1 MASGVTLARWLP
13 MLWRRHGCQ
22 LTQSRHCWRPL
33 SGPSDHLCAAVSF
46 SSGSSR
52 WPRRLSSSYGN
63 TTHGGTP
70 PDETSGASGTSA
82 SLSDENPLRLENRR
96 TGATVHVLGTAHIS
110 ALSVQQ
116 TRELIQQVKPDTV
129 VLELDDE
136 RIQSVRER
144 LLKNAPNQDASLFSD
159 LLRVFTDPRGGSLGS
174 RMFEVYFKLF
184 YRTLRMAGFLP
195 GAEFAAAIEE
205 AERLDAQIVLGD
217 RNIHETMERLRTAV
231 THHFLDVLRALMTP
245 PPPELEH
252 LFGTLMERAR
262 GGAGTFHTTEFVDAL
277 LDRKSVRLVT
287 GFLSSTL
294 PAVSK
299 VMLDERDVILA
310 SAIASAPGQRVVAI
324 VGAAHL
330 DGIERWWQTNRET
343 GIILSPS

>member
-1 MASGVTLARWLP
+1 
-13 MLWRRHGCQ
+13 ML
-22 LTQSRHCWRPL
+22 S
-33 SGPSDHLCAAVSF
+33 
-46 SSGSSR
+46 
-52 WPRRLSSSYGN
+52 
-63 TTHGGTP
+63 
-70 PDETSGASGTSA
+70 E
-82 SLSDENPLRLENRR
+82 ENPMRLENRH

-116 TRELIQQVKPDTV
+116 VRDLIQRVRPDTV

-136 RIQSVRER
+136 RIQTVRER
-144 LLKNAPNQDASLFSD
+144 LLKNAPNQDTSLFSE
-159 LLRVFTDPRGGSLGS
+159 LLRVFTDPRRGSLGS
-174 RMFEVYFKLF
+174 RMFEVYFKLI

-205 AERLDAQIVLGD
+205 AERMGAQIVLGD

-245 PPPELEH
+245 PPPELERA
-252 LFGTLMERAR
+252 FGALMERAR
-262 GGAGTFHTTEFVDAL
+262 GDTGSFQASEFVDAL
-277 LDRKSVRLVT
+277 LDRKSVRLIT

-310 SAIASAPGQRVVAI
+310 SAIASAPGQRVVAV

-330 DGIERWWQTNRET
+330 DGIERWWQANRDT
-343 GIILSPS
+343 AVDVGSS